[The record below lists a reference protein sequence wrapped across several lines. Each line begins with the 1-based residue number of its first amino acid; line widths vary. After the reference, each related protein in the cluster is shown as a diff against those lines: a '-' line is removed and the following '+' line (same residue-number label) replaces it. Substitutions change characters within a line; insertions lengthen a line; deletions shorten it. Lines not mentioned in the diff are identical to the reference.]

1 MVLAKH
7 AVHRFPRAT
16 FLMKNIRLR
25 VAALATFA
33 AVALSTVTACGRQD
47 APTAAPADTTATPV
61 VFTAEQQQLL
71 GGIGELVGGLLTK
84 PNLGLLPCSSPNYGT
99 QSKVIGRAGG
109 VITVGPHS
117 LIVPPN
123 ALDKNVTIKAT
134 APKGSRIE
142 VRFEPH
148 GLKFRYGA
156 ALTLSYKHCLL
167 PPLTPSIVY
176 VDSKGRILE
185 HIPSLGILKST
196 VTGKIDHFSGY
207 AVAD

>member
-1 MVLAKH
+1 
-7 AVHRFPRAT
+7 
-16 FLMKNIRLR
+16 MKTIRLR

-33 AVALSTVTACGRQD
+33 AVALTTVAGCARQD
-47 APTAAPADTTATPV
+47 APTAAPTDTVAATAV
-61 VFTAEQQQLL
+61 VFTPEQQQLL
-71 GGIGELVGGLLTK
+71 GGLGELVGGLLTK
-84 PNLGLLPCSSPNYGT
+84 PNLGLLPCYTPSYGT
-99 QSKVIGRAGG
+99 TSKTIGRAGG

-123 ALDKNVTIKAT
+123 ALDQNVTIKAS

-167 PPLTPSIVY
+167 PPLTPGIVY
-176 VDSKGRILE
+176 VDSRGRILE
-185 HIPSLGILKST
+185 QIPSLGILKST

>member
-7 AVHRFPRAT
+7 AVHRFPRTT
-16 FLMKNIRLR
+16 FLMKTIRFR
-25 VAALATFA
+25 VAALATLA
-33 AVALSTVTACGRQD
+33 VVALSTVAACGRQD
-47 APTAAPADTTATPV
+47 APTAAPTDTAATAV
-61 VFTAEQQQLL
+61 VFTPEQQQLL
-71 GGIGELVGGLLTK
+71 GGIGELVGGILSK
-84 PNLGLLPCSSPNYGT
+84 PNLGLLPCSSPNFGSST
-99 QSKVIGRAGG
+99 KTIGRAGG

-117 LIVPPN
+117 LIIPPN

-134 APKGSRIE
+134 APKGGRIE

-148 GLKFRYGA
+148 GLKFRYGS

-167 PPLTPSIVY
+167 PPLAPRIVY

-185 HIPSLGILKST
+185 NIPSLGILKST